1 MLYRGRRYVNTC
13 FVSVMRQLFKEHPQY
28 PWSSNF
34 LESKIFIDE
43 AFPRGKRKF
52 PCIICTD
59 VTDGEFFST
68 SFDRNFQEDVK
79 DEYGNIIGS
88 VYGITIKP
96 TIQISVSALTKFD
109 VEMISDYICGYMQ
122 YYGINK
128 FADAGITILS
138 ASGSTP
144 STEEY
149 GKNNIY
155 TINLTY
161 NLQAEWQ
168 KFVSLLDDT
177 VERIVIPEI
186 GILYG
191 EDYKERQKEDG
202 IIIDPS
208 IESGDNE

>member
-1 MLYRGRRYVNTC
+1 MLYRGRRYINTC
-13 FVSVMRQLFKEHPQY
+13 FTSVFRQLFKNHPQY

-43 AFPRGKRKF
+43 AFPRGERKF
-52 PCIICTD
+52 PCIICID
-59 VTDGEFFST
+59 VTDGEFFNT

-177 VERIVIPEI
+177 IERIVIPEI

>member
-1 MLYRGRRYVNTC
+1 MDVN
-13 FVSVMRQLFKEHPQY
+13 S
-28 PWSSNF
+28 
-34 LESKIFIDE
+34 
-43 AFPRGKRKF
+43 GKRIF
-52 PCIICTD
+52 ARWPS
-59 VTDGEFFST
+59 EFIQASINT
-68 SFDRNFQEDVK
+68 SAVA
-79 DEYGNIIGS
+79 IG
-88 VYGITIKP
+88 
-96 TIQISVSALTKFD
+96 VSALTKFD

-168 KFVSLLDDT
+168 KFVSLDDT
-177 VERIVIPEI
+177 VQRIVIPEI
-186 GILYG
+186 GVLYG

-208 IESGDNE
+208 IESGDNEWKILKIKNYNRYANKN

>member
-43 AFPRGKRKF
+43 AFPRGERKF

-68 SFDRNFQEDVK
+68 SFDRNFQEDIY
-79 DEYGNIIGS
+79 DNQNNYTGT
-88 VYGITIKP
+88 VYGMTIQP
-96 TIQISVSALTKFD
+96 TIQLTISALSKYDAEIIADF
-109 VEMISDYICGYMQ
+109 VCSYMQ
-122 YYGINK
+122 FYGVNK
-128 FADAGITILS
+128 FADAGITILN

-144 STEEY
+144 QIEEY

-155 TINLTY
+155 TITLTY
-161 NLQAEWQ
+161 NLQCEWQ
-168 KFVSLLDDT
+168 KFVSLDDT

-186 GILYG
+186 GVLYG